1 MVARRVVSAVLV
13 LLPLAI
19 AGLSTWYVYQ
29 QSRVA
34 YVDFE
39 KSYEGAF
46 VEGFH
51 DHERMEGRGFRW
63 TARDAFVHLDNLPRK
78 SRLRVEVRIKGLRPR
93 EVPLPQ
99 VRFTANGATVFETM
113 CAPGLVTYRFG
124 VTLRESSLALGI
136 HPEVFVPSAIG
147 RNDDRVLGVQV
158 FSVRVEP
165 QGGEIEVRRPV
176 GWMLATVVLLLG
188 AGWVAGLPLPF
199 SSAGVTLFSLGFAY
213 LMSLDSVRF
222 LSYAQTLAL
231 LAGLTL
237 LVAAITRAMLG
248 WAGWPHRDER
258 PVVVA
263 VIAVSFL
270 VKMSVLF
277 FPLFVSSDADFQ
289 ANRLLN
295 VMEGD
300 FYTTSVSQHV
310 PPFRIPYP
318 VSLYI
323 LAVPFAASG
332 IDRVSVLKGITA
344 LFDVGVGLVL
354 IFLARRFL
362 GGLRAGV
369 LAAVVYQLVPVNMLA
384 FSAGNFT
391 NLFGVAATT
400 MFVGFLLAAAASGST
415 ISIAGAVVFSFLAL
429 TAHFSTF
436 LFGLVLWPAL
446 LGAIYLLAPPSF
458 VSPRARWVLPA
469 AVAGSVVLALAYF
482 TGYLDLVTSQ
492 WERVFSRDYA
502 SGAAAVAGP
511 LDKLAFNIP
520 FYRGQLGTVFILLAI
535 VGGVPILIRP
545 LSSSFHAAAT
555 AWMGVMVLFFILDL
569 TTALE
574 VRYVLQTLPL
584 LALFAGSYLSTS
596 WERGRFGKFAVAVV
610 LVYLIGVGIA
620 NMHESLLFRYH

>member
-1 MVARRVVSAVLV
+1 MVARRVIAAALL
-13 LLPLAI
+13 LLPLAV
-19 AGLSTWYVYQ
+19 AGVSAWFVYQ
-29 QSRVA
+29 RSPIA

-39 KSYEGAF
+39 KNYEGAF

-51 DHERMEGRGFRW
+51 DHEKMDGRGFRW
-63 TARDAFVHLDNLPRK
+63 TAKDAYVHIDHLPRK

-93 EVPLPQ
+93 EVQLPR

-124 VTLRESSLALGI
+124 VTLPESTLVLGI
-136 HPEVFVPSAIG
+136 HPDVFVPSHIG

-158 FSVRVEP
+158 FSIRVEP
-165 QGGEIEVRRPV
+165 QGGEADIARPI
-176 GWMLATVVLLLG
+176 GWMVIAACLLLG
-188 AGWVAGLPLPF
+188 VGWAAGLSLPL
-199 SSAGVTLFSLGFAY
+199 SSAGVTFLSLGFAY

-222 LSYAQTLAL
+222 LAYSQTLAV

-237 LVAAITRAMLG
+237 VVAAVTRLVLG

-263 VIAVSFL
+263 VVAVSFL
-270 VKMSVLF
+270 IKMSVLF

-295 VMEGD
+295 VLEGD
-300 FYTTSVSQHV
+300 LYTTSVSQHD
-310 PPFRIPYP
+310 PPFQIPYP
-318 VSLYI
+318 ISLYV
-323 LAVPFAASG
+323 LAAPFAAAG

-362 GGLRAGV
+362 GGLRAGA
-369 LAAVVYQLVPVNMLA
+369 LAAVIYQLVPINILA

-391 NLFGVAATT
+391 NLFGMATTT
-400 MFVGFLLAAAASGST
+400 MFVGFLLAATAGGAT
-415 ISIAGAVVFSFLAL
+415 ISILGTFVFSFLAL

-446 LGAIYLLAPPSF
+446 LGAIYLLAPQS
-458 VSPRARWVLPA
+458 SISERAKWLLLS
-469 AVAGSVVLALAYF
+469 AVAGSGVLALVYY

-502 SGAAAVAGP
+502 SGTAAVAGP
-511 LDKLAFNIP
+511 LEKLAFNIP

-535 VGGVPILIRP
+535 VGGVPILMRP

-555 AWMGVMVLFFILDL
+555 AWMGVMVLFFVLDL

-574 VRYVLQTLPL
+574 VRYVLQTVPL
-584 LALFAGSYLSTS
+584 LALFAGSYLSSS

-610 LVYLIGVGIA
+610 LVYLVGVGISH
-620 NMHESLLFRYH
+620 MHESLLYRYH